1 MTPDSNQNFNAI
13 NATHHIEGLSSV
25 ADRVVR
31 KKEQQKQK
39 QDQKRKP
46 KKHIDE
52 QIEEDL
58 AIDEDNKKNRD
69 GHIDFRA

>member
-1 MTPDSNQNFNAI
+1 MTPEGNQNLNAI

-31 KKEQQKQK
+31 KKQQQKQK

-52 QIEEDL
+52 QLEEDL
-58 AIDEDNKKNRD
+58 AINEDDDKSRD

>member
-1 MTPDSNQNFNAI
+1 MTPDGKQNLNAI

-31 KKEQQKQK
+31 KKQQQKQK

-52 QIEEDL
+52 QLEEDL
-58 AIDEDNKKNRD
+58 AAGEDNNKNSD